1 MSLSWLITLSCLS
14 TSFFPATLG
23 TQRREACNCNGK
35 SRQCV
40 FDPELLRRHGNGYRL
55 GNGYRCLNCIDN
67 TDGINCERCKDG
79 FYRRSQQD
87 RCMLCNCNLRGSVS
101 AQCDNHGRCRCKP
114 GVTGD
119 KCDRCQDNFHSF
131 SEAGCIAVGQI
142 QNVQCNCDPSGSTGQ
157 CISGRCVC
165 KAEVAGERC
174 DRCKQGYYNLNA
186 RNPEG
191 CSPCF
196 CYGHSTTCSSGENY
210 SVYKITSTFQ
220 EGVEGWQA
228 QENGSPLQLQWSP
241 QHKEISVASRRLG
254 SSYFV
259 APARFLGNQQ
269 LSYGQ
274 MLSFDYRVNRPGF
287 RPSQHD
293 IILEGA
299 GLRVMTQFPSNGRM
313 LPCGIRKTYTFRLDE
328 HQSSNWSPRLSNIE
342 YHQLIG
348 NLSSIRIRATHG
360 AVPGYLSNVI
370 LVSARPSTGS
380 PAPWVEQCVCPT
392 GYQGQFCEKCAPG
405 YKRDNSHNFG
415 AFRQC
420 VLCQCRGGGTCDSET
435 GECYAGDET
444 LDHIITACPHGFYS
458 LPWDTKNC
466 QPCPCQSGYGCSV
479 LPDTQEI
486 VCNRC
491 PPGTSGSRCEHC
503 TNGYF
508 GDPLGENGLVQPC
521 QPCRCNSVDPN
532 ASGTCDRLTGECK
545 CKDGF
550 FGQPLST
557 NPAEKC
563 QACNC
568 NSVGSEPLQCRS
580 DGSCICKPG
589 FEGPSCE
596 HTRCPICYHEVKSQ
610 IDQYLQ
616 QLQGLE
622 ILVSRVQ
629 TSGQPADYIA
639 LERKMREAEELLQKI
654 LRDAE
659 ILQATG
665 RSLGNRFSKM
675 KSQEFTYRSHLD
687 EINEIAREVNSLH
700 SQYQSQ
706 VQEVKRLIEK
716 AHLDLDEHKAKIES
730 MIIPS
735 SDGTGSGSNR
745 FLILA
750 NEAMKLA
757 NSHLQLADTIEEAA
771 RAAEDASQE
780 ALALLQAFAS
790 GESTGTTS
798 VQGLQ
803 NKYDEL
809 KLLTKELEADAN
821 QAASN
826 AERVYQNSQQ
836 QLGSL
841 ARFTKTD
848 TKFFE
853 EEAKQLQQKMDS
865 LSGFI
870 EIYMAEYKQ
879 LKSNSGKWE
888 EEIKVL
894 LEKGQNDRQS
904 SVQLL
909 SRVNLAKQKA
919 QQAVSAGDSAFNDV
933 ENILKKL
940 RDSNFQVGD
949 KQKEALDAMQRL
961 PFIINKV
968 ASAREKLRRVEAT
981 LGKAVNEAESARS
994 ISGEAREIAGKI
1006 DQEIGRLALE
1016 ANRTADGVLVLESG
1030 IMSLKL
1036 EVKLVGEELQEKAKA
1051 IDMDTSMAQGVTE
1064 ASERA
1069 KTNAVSTANAVQDI
1083 LRFLEDV
1090 SRMIGQLEDV
1100 DDQSVNQL
1108 ENELSNAR
1116 TRNNQLKK
1124 MMLQL
1129 EETASRQKLRVQTL
1143 DSSITEILAD
1153 IKNLEVIKNT
1163 LPQNCFNVQPIERP

>member
-1 MSLSWLITLSCLS
+1 MSLPWLITLSCLAAS
-14 TSFFPATLG
+14 LFPATLG

-35 SRQCV
+35 SRYCI
-40 FDPELLRRHGNGYRL
+40 FDPELLRQQ

-67 TDGINCERCKDG
+67 TDGINCEQCKEG
-79 FYRRSQQD
+79 FYRLSQQD
-87 RCMLCNCNLRGSVS
+87 RCMPCNCNLRGSAS
-101 AQCDNHGRCRCKP
+101 AQCDNHGRCYCKP

-119 KCDRCQDNFHSF
+119 KCDRCQHNFHSF

-142 QNVQCNCDPSGSTGQ
+142 QNIQCNCDPSGSTGQ

-165 KAEVAGERC
+165 KTAVAGEQC
-174 DRCKQGYYNLNA
+174 DRCKEGYYNLNA

-196 CYGHSTTCSSGENY
+196 CYGHSTTCSSGKNY

-220 EGVEGWQA
+220 QGDESWQA

-241 QHKEISVASRRLG
+241 QHNEISVTSRRLG
-254 SSYFV
+254 SSYFA

-274 MLSFDYRVNRPGF
+274 TLSFDYRVNRPGF

-293 IILEGA
+293 VVLEGA
-299 GLRVMTQFPSNGRM
+299 GLRVMTQFSSNGRM

-328 HQSSNWSPRLSNIE
+328 HPSSNWSPRLNNIE

-405 YKRDNSHNFG
+405 YKRDNSRNFG

-420 VLCQCRGGGTCDSET
+420 VLCQCKGGGTCDTET

-444 LDHIITACPHGFYS
+444 LDHISTACSNGFYS
-458 LPWDTKNC
+458 LPWDSKNC

-479 LPDTQEI
+479 LPGTQEI

-491 PPGTSGSRCEHC
+491 PPGTSGSRCEFC

-508 GDPLGENGLVQPC
+508 GDPLGESGPVRPC
-521 QPCRCNSVDPN
+521 QPCQCNTVDPN
-532 ASGTCDRLTGECK
+532 VSGTCDHLTGECK

-550 FGQPLST
+550 FAQSLSA

-596 HTRCPICYHEVKSQ
+596 HTRCPICYQEVKTQ
-610 IDQYLQ
+610 VDQYRQ

-622 ILVSRVQ
+622 ILASRVQ
-629 TSGQPADYIA
+629 TSGQPADYVE
-639 LERKMREAEELLQKI
+639 LERKMREAKELLQKI

-665 RSLGNRFSKM
+665 RALGNRFSKM
-675 KSQEFTYRSHLD
+675 KSQEFTYQSHLD
-687 EINEIAREVNSLH
+687 EINEIASSANSLR

-706 VQEVKRLIEK
+706 VQDVQRLIEK
-716 AHLDLDEHKAKIES
+716 AYLDLDQSKAKIEGV
-730 MIIPS
+730 IVPS
-735 SDGTGSGSNR
+735 SDATGSSSNR

-780 ALALLQAFAS
+780 ALALLQAFAR
-790 GESTGTTS
+790 GESIGTTS
-798 VQGLQ
+798 VQGLHK
-803 NKYDEL
+803 KYDEL
-809 KLLTKELEADAN
+809 KLMTKELEAEASL
-821 QAASN
+821 AASN
-826 AERVYQNSQQ
+826 AERVYQDSQQ

-841 ARFTKTD
+841 TRLTKTD
-848 TKFFE
+848 TQLFQ
-853 EEAKQLQQKMDS
+853 EEARQLQQKMDS

-870 EIYMAEYKQ
+870 ETYMAEYRQ
-879 LKSNSGKWE
+879 LKSNLGNWE
-888 EEIKVL
+888 EEIKEL

-919 QQAVSAGDSAFNDV
+919 QQAVTAGDSAFNDV

-940 RDSNFQVGD
+940 RDFNFQAGD

-968 ASAREKLRRVEAT
+968 ASAREKLRRVGAT
-981 LGKAVNEAESARS
+981 LDKAVDEAESARGM
-994 ISGEAREIAGKI
+994 SGEARKIAGNI

-1030 IMSLKL
+1030 IMSLKQ

-1051 IDMDTSMAQGVTE
+1051 IDMDASMAQGITE
-1064 ASERA
+1064 ASQRA
-1069 KTNAVSTANAVQDI
+1069 RTNAVSTANAVQDV

-1090 SRMIGQLEDV
+1090 SRIIGQLEDV
-1100 DDQSVNQL
+1100 DDQSVNKL
-1108 ENELSNAR
+1108 ETNLGNAR
-1116 TRNNQLKK
+1116 TRNSQLKK

-1129 EETASRQKLRVQTL
+1129 EETASRQKLRLQTL

-1153 IKNLEVIKNT
+1153 IKNLEVILDT
-1163 LPQNCFNVQPIERP
+1163 LPPKCYNVQAIERP

>member
-1 MSLSWLITLSCLS
+1 MSLPWLITLSCLS
-14 TSFFPATLG
+14 ASLFPATLG

-35 SRQCV
+35 SRHCI
-40 FDPELLRRHGNGYRL
+40 FDLELLRRQ

-67 TDGINCERCKDG
+67 TDGINCERCKEG

-87 RCMLCNCNLRGSVS
+87 RCMPCNCNLRGSVS
-101 AQCDNHGRCRCKP
+101 AQCDNHGRCHCKP

-119 KCDRCQDNFHSF
+119 KCDRCQHNFHSF

-142 QNVQCNCDPSGSTGQ
+142 QNSQCNCDPSGSTGQ
-157 CISGRCVC
+157 CVSGRCVC
-165 KAEVAGERC
+165 KTAVAGERC

-196 CYGHSTTCSSGENY
+196 CYGHSTTCSSGKNY
-210 SVYKITSTFQ
+210 SVYKITTTFQ
-220 EGVEGWQA
+220 QGDEGWQA

-241 QHKEISVASRRLG
+241 QHKEISVASRRQG

-293 IILEGA
+293 VILEGA

-313 LPCGIRKTYTFRLDE
+313 LPCGISKTYTYRLDE
-328 HQSSNWSPRLSNIE
+328 HPSSNWSPRLSNLE

-348 NLSSIRIRATHG
+348 NLSSIRIRAAHG
-360 AVPGYLSNVI
+360 TVPGYLSNVI

-380 PAPWVEQCVCPT
+380 LAPWVEQCACPT
-392 GYQGQFCEKCAPG
+392 GYQGQFCEKCASG
-405 YKRDNSHNFG
+405 YKRENSRNFG

-420 VLCQCRGGGTCDSET
+420 VLCQCKGGGTCDSET

-444 LDHIITACPHGFYS
+444 LDHISTACPTGFYS
-458 LPWDTKNC
+458 LPWDSKNC

-479 LPDTQEI
+479 LPGTQEV

-491 PPGTSGSRCEHC
+491 PPGTGGSRCEFC

-508 GDPLGENGLVQPC
+508 GNPLGGSGLVRPC
-521 QPCRCNSVDPN
+521 QPCRCNTVDPN

-550 FGQPLST
+550 FGQTLST

-568 NSVGSEPLQCRS
+568 NSVGSEPLQCRN

-596 HTRCPICYHEVKSQ
+596 HTRCPICYHELKTQ

-622 ILVSRVQ
+622 IFASRVQ
-629 TSGQPADYIA
+629 TSGQPADYIE
-639 LERKMREAEELLQKI
+639 LERKMREAEELLQRI
-654 LRDAE
+654 LRDTE

-665 RSLGNRFSKM
+665 RALGNRFSKA

-687 EINEIAREVNSLH
+687 EINEIASRMNSLRN
-700 SQYQSQ
+700 QYQSQ
-706 VQEVKRLIEK
+706 VQDVQRLIEK
-716 AHLDLDEHKAKIES
+716 AYLDLDQSKAKIEGV
-730 MIIPS
+730 IVPS
-735 SDGTGSGSNR
+735 PDATGSGSNR

-757 NSHLQLADTIEEAA
+757 NSHLQLADTIEEAT

-790 GESTGTTS
+790 GEGIGTTS

-803 NKYDEL
+803 KKYDEL
-809 KLLTKELEADAN
+809 KLLTKELEADAS

-826 AERVYQNSQQ
+826 AERVYQDSQQ
-836 QLGSL
+836 QFGSL
-841 ARFTKTD
+841 TRLTKID
-848 TKFFE
+848 TKLFQ
-853 EEAKQLQQKMDS
+853 EEAGQLQQKMDS

-870 EIYMAEYKQ
+870 ETYLVEYKQ
-879 LKSNSGKWE
+879 LKNNLGQWE
-888 EEIKVL
+888 EEIKLL

-904 SVQLL
+904 LVQLL
-909 SRVNLAKQKA
+909 SRVNLAKQQA

-940 RDSNFQVGD
+940 RDLNIQVGD

-961 PFIINKV
+961 PIIINKV
-968 ASAREKLRRVEAT
+968 VSTREKLRRVEAA
-981 LGKAVNEAESARS
+981 LGKAVNEAEAARRM
-994 ISGEAREIAGKI
+994 SGEAREIAGNI

-1030 IMSLKL
+1030 IMSLKH
-1036 EVKLVGEELQEKAKA
+1036 EVKLVGEELQEKAKK
-1051 IDMDTSMAQGVTE
+1051 IDMDASMAQGITE
-1064 ASERA
+1064 ASQTART
-1069 KTNAVSTANAVQDI
+1069 KAVSTANAVQDI

-1090 SRMIGQLEDV
+1090 SRTIGQPEDV
-1100 DDQSVNQL
+1100 DEQSVNRL
-1108 ENELSNAR
+1108 ETDLGNAR
-1116 TRNNQLKK
+1116 TRNNQLKQ

-1129 EETASRQKLRVQTL
+1129 EETASRQKLRVQML
-1143 DSSITEILAD
+1143 DSSITEILVN
-1153 IKNLEVIKNT
+1153 IKNLEVIQDT
-1163 LPQNCFNVQPIERP
+1163 LPPKCYNVQAIERP

>member
-1 MSLSWLITLSCLS
+1 
-14 TSFFPATLG
+14 
-23 TQRREACNCNGK
+23 
-35 SRQCV
+35 
-40 FDPELLRRHGNGYRL
+40 
-55 GNGYRCLNCIDN
+55 
-67 TDGINCERCKDG
+67 
-79 FYRRSQQD
+79 
-87 RCMLCNCNLRGSVS
+87 
-101 AQCDNHGRCRCKP
+101 
-114 GVTGD
+114 
-119 KCDRCQDNFHSF
+119 
-131 SEAGCIAVGQI
+131 
-142 QNVQCNCDPSGSTGQ
+142 
-157 CISGRCVC
+157 
-165 KAEVAGERC
+165 
-174 DRCKQGYYNLNA
+174 
-186 RNPEG
+186 
-191 CSPCF
+191 
-196 CYGHSTTCSSGENY
+196 
-210 SVYKITSTFQ
+210 
-220 EGVEGWQA
+220 
-228 QENGSPLQLQWSP
+228 
-241 QHKEISVASRRLG
+241 
-254 SSYFV
+254 
-259 APARFLGNQQ
+259 
-269 LSYGQ
+269 

-299 GLRVMTQFPSNGRM
+299 GLRVMIQFPSNGRM
-313 LPCGIRKTYTFRLDE
+313 LPCGIRKTYTFRLHE
-328 HQSSNWSPRLSNIE
+328 HPSSNWSPRLSNIE

-392 GYQGQFCEKCAPG
+392 EYQGQFCEKCAPG
-405 YKRDNSHNFG
+405 YKRDNSRNFG

-420 VLCQCRGGGTCDSET
+420 VLCQCKGGGTCDTET

-444 LDHIITACPHGFYS
+444 LDHIITACPNGLYR
-458 LPWDTKNC
+458 LPWDPKNC

-479 LPDTQEI
+479 LPNTQEI

-508 GDPLGENGLVQPC
+508 GDPLGENGPIRPC
-521 QPCRCNSVDPN
+521 QPCQCNNVDPN

-550 FGQPLST
+550 FGQPLSA

-568 NSVGSEPLQCRS
+568 NSVGSEPLQCRG

-610 IDQYLQ
+610 
-616 QLQGLE
+616 
-622 ILVSRVQ
+622 
-629 TSGQPADYIA
+629 
-639 LERKMREAEELLQKI
+639 
-654 LRDAE
+654 
-659 ILQATG
+659 
-665 RSLGNRFSKM
+665 M
-675 KSQEFTYRSHLD
+675 KSQELTYQSHLD
-687 EINEIAREVNSLH
+687 EINEIASEVNSLR

-716 AHLDLDEHKAKIES
+716 AHLDLDEHKAKLES
-730 MIIPS
+730 IVPS

-757 NSHLQLADTIEEAA
+757 N
-771 RAAEDASQE
+771 R
-780 ALALLQAFAS
+780 
-790 GESTGTTS
+790 
-798 VQGLQ
+798 
-803 NKYDEL
+803 YDEL
-809 KLLTKELEADAN
+809 KLLTKELEVDAN

-826 AERVYQNSQQ
+826 AEMVYQNSTQ

-841 ARFTKTD
+841 TRFTKTD
-848 TKFFE
+848 TKFFQ

-870 EIYMAEYKQ
+870 ETYMAEYKQ

-888 EEIKVL
+888 EEIKLL

-940 RDSNFQVGD
+940 RDFNFQAGD

-961 PFIINKV
+961 PLIINKV
-968 ASAREKLRRVEAT
+968 ASAREKLRHVKAT
-981 LGKAVNEAESARS
+981 LGKAVNEAESARRM
-994 ISGEAREIAGKI
+994 SGEAREIAGNI

-1030 IMSLKL
+1030 IMSLKH
-1036 EVKLVGEELQEKAKA
+1036 EVKLVAEELQEKAKA
-1051 IDMDTSMAQGVTE
+1051 IDMDTSMAQGITE
-1064 ASERA
+1064 ASQRA

-1083 LRFLEDV
+1083 LRFLEEV

-1100 DDQSVNQL
+1100 DDHSVNKL
-1108 ENELSNAR
+1108 ENELGNAR

>member
-1 MSLSWLITLSCLS
+1 M
-14 TSFFPATLG
+14 
-23 TQRREACNCNGK
+23 
-35 SRQCV
+35 
-40 FDPELLRRHGNGYRL
+40 LRRHGNGYQL

-67 TDGINCERCKDG
+67 TDGINCERCKEG

-119 KCDRCQDNFHSF
+119 KCDRCQHNFHSF
-131 SEAGCIAVGQI
+131 SEAGCIANQRTLNI
-142 QNVQCNCDPSGSTGQ
+142 QCNCDPSGSTGQ

-174 DRCKQGYYNLNA
+174 DRCKEGYYNLNA

-313 LPCGIRKTYTFRLDE
+313 LPCGIMKTYTFRLDE

-360 AVPGYLSNVI
+360 AGYFSNVV

-405 YKRDNSHNFG
+405 YKRDNSRNFG

-458 LPWDTKNC
+458 LPWDPKNC

-479 LPDTQEI
+479 LPGTQEI

-508 GDPLGENGLVQPC
+508 GDPLGENGPVQPC

-550 FGQPLST
+550 FGQPLSA

-629 TSGQPADYIA
+629 TSGQPADYIE
-639 LERKMREAEELLQKI
+639 LERKMREAEELLQEI

-687 EINEIAREVNSLH
+687 EINEIAREVNSLR

-730 MIIPS
+730 MASIFPCSIFLASWRTGWGKES
-735 SDGTGSGSNR
+735 SPLFRLKSFILICRYDG
-745 FLILA
+745 
-750 NEAMKLA
+750 
-757 NSHLQLADTIEEAA
+757 
-771 RAAEDASQE
+771 
-780 ALALLQAFAS
+780 
-790 GESTGTTS
+790 
-798 VQGLQ
+798 
-803 NKYDEL
+803 L

-841 ARFTKTD
+841 TRFTKTD
-848 TKFFE
+848 TKFF

-870 EIYMAEYKQ
+870 ETYMVEYKQ

-894 LEKGQNDRQS
+894 LEKGQNDGQS
-904 SVQLL
+904 SFQLL

-940 RDSNFQVGD
+940 RDFNFQVGG
-949 KQKEALDAMQRL
+949 KQKEALDAIQRL

-981 LGKAVNEAESARS
+981 LGKAVNEAELARS
-994 ISGEAREIAGKI
+994 ISGEAREIAGNI

-1030 IMSLKL
+1030 IMSLKQ
-1036 EVKLVGEELQEKAKA
+1036 EVRLVGEELQEKAKA
-1051 IDMDTSMAQGVTE
+1051 IDMDTSMAQGAATYVAVWNYGFSRIYSSVT
-1064 ASERA
+1064 
-1069 KTNAVSTANAVQDI
+1069 
-1083 LRFLEDV
+1083 LLL
-1090 SRMIGQLEDV
+1090 GQLEDV
-1100 DDQSVNQL
+1100 DDQSVNKL